1 MLMSYLVYRAL
12 PLKSRPQQQRRAP
25 LGVPVESKISDE
37 GLPRAS
43 AGDDFLSTR
52 HPRTI
57 TKLREMSRI
66 WKQEM
71 KVPRPLVLA
80 P

>member
-1 MLMSYLVYRAL
+1 MVKIA
-12 PLKSRPQQQRRAP
+12 PAARAP
-25 LGVPVESKISDE
+25 LDDGPVESKISDE
-37 GLPRAS
+37 GLPQAG